1 MFVISDVDE
10 MKLATRWTNKK
21 VLVIGIARQGIALT
35 RYLSNHG
42 ANLIVND
49 QRTFEQLGDACEKL
63 ADLQVKWVVGSHP
76 LSILEGV
83 DLVCI
88 SGGVPL
94 DNPLVLEAKGR
105 NIPISNDS
113 QIFLEE
119 CPCKV
124 VGITGSA
131 GKTTTTTIVGLIA
144 LAAVEKMRGDSKVK
158 GSSHPRFIPYDS
170 KSKVWVG
177 GNIGSPLISKVDQ
190 MHENDLA
197 IMELSSFQL
206 EVMRSSP
213 EVAAI
218 LNITPNHLDRH
229 ETMDNYVAAKAR
241 IIGFQSS
248 QDIAVLNFDD
258 PIVRRLA
265 EDINGEL
272 VVFSNQK
279 INQDSTCV
287 YFDPGSQSVLI
298 DYPDQ
303 WGLNSEKIIH
313 RQAIPLRGEHN
324 LMNVIGACAIAA
336 ACGFPP
342 SAMEIGVRNFQ
353 GIPHRLEFVR
363 SWHGA
368 DWYND
373 SIATAPERTIA
384 ALNSFNEPIILLA
397 GGRDKKLPW
406 DEFAALV
413 CRRVKHLILFGEAAE
428 VISAALT
435 QYEQESKIKV
445 TYCLGLQEAVKTAAT
460 IVEPGDV
467 VLLSPGGTSFD
478 EFTDFEQRGEEFKK
492 WIMELE

>member
-1 MFVISDVDE
+1 MFAINDVDK
-10 MKLATRWTNKK
+10 MRLSTKWTNKK
-21 VLVIGIARQGIALT
+21 VLVVGIARQGIALA
-35 RYLSNHG
+35 RYLAHHG
-42 ANLIVND
+42 AWVIVND
-49 QRTFEQLGDACEKL
+49 QRSLDQLGDARDKL
-63 ADLQVKWVVGSHP
+63 ADLPVEWVVGSHP
-76 LSILEGV
+76 LSILQGV

-94 DNPLVLEAKGR
+94 ETPLVLEAIERG
-105 NIPISNDS
+105 IALSNDS

-119 CPCKV
+119 CPCKI

-144 LAAVEKMRGDSKVK
+144 QAAVEQLRDGSQIKS
-158 GSSHPRFIPYDS
+158 SSHPGFITYGS
-170 KSKVWVG
+170 ESTVWVG

-190 MHENDLA
+190 IKVNDLA

-206 EVMRSSP
+206 EIMKSSP
-213 EVAAI
+213 EIAAV

-229 ETMDNYVAAKAR
+229 GSMENYIAAKAR
-241 IIGFQSS
+241 IIRFQTA
-248 QDIAVLNFDD
+248 QDVAVLNFDD

-265 EDINGEL
+265 EDLNGGL

-279 INQDSTCV
+279 ITKDYTSV
-287 YFDPGSQSVLI
+287 YFDPESQSVSI
-298 DYPDQ
+298 DFSDE
-303 WGLNSEKIIH
+303 WGFYSEKIIH

-336 ACGFPP
+336 ACGFST
-342 SAMEIGVRNFQ
+342 SAMEIGVKNFQ
-353 GIPHRLEFVR
+353 GIPHRLEYVR

-384 ALNSFNEPIILLA
+384 ALNSFTEPIILLA
-397 GGRDKKLPW
+397 GGRDKDLPW
-406 DEFAALV
+406 DEFASLV
-413 CRRVKHLILFGEAAE
+413 CQRVKHLILFGEAAG

-435 QYEQESKIKV
+435 KYEKQSKIKV
-445 TYCLGLQEAVKTAAT
+445 TYCLGMREAVKTAAT

-478 EFTDFEQRGEEFKK
+478 EFTDFEQRGEVFKK